1 MTVIIFDSTIVEFS
15 SYSGI
20 APSNATNISI
30 FVILSIIFVGS
41 TALLLNFA
49 RRIATN
55 YPYKATLVNL
65 RYFDYTIIGVQ
76 ILTVSLILLI
86 ILQMLIFNQYSLVL
100 LRIQT
105 YLSHLSGL
113 LFLSFT
119 VLTFCRWLS
128 SKRNTT
134 ILLYT
139 ISFFLV
145 CLNIIVSLA
154 YLDAY
159 FIGSPLPEVSPFPMA
174 SYVTNNVPNA
184 DFTQSLS
191 NIFDGLSLSSFLIM
205 WIATVFL
212 LKQYKHRLGR
222 LKYYLLMG
230 MPVVYYVYPFQS
242 YFGDALFSLLQS
254 FSVSISIAYVL
265 IFSATKQVGAIL
277 FSLVFWTTSSLV
289 HDDRTRGSLL
299 ISAIGMAIIFG
310 SVGLTP
316 LQYHVYPPY
325 GLITE
330 AFIPLRILS
339 PFSWDFHFCE
349 KYFSKRRTS
358 KGILQEGESQL
369 NLLKAIGVSEME
381 KELMKQVS
389 TIEKRSRITAYV
401 DEKLED
407 DQVKV
412 IVREVLNELYY
423 SKVRTRNNGS

>member
-330 AFIPLRILS
+330 AFIPLGSYLLLVGISISAKNISQNAELRKE
-339 PFSWDFHFCE
+339 F
-349 KYFSKRRTS
+349 YKRA
-358 KGILQEGESQL
+358 ESQL

>member
-1 MTVIIFDSTIVEFS
+1 M
-15 SYSGI
+15 
-20 APSNATNISI
+20 
-30 FVILSIIFVGS
+30 
-41 TALLLNFA
+41 
-49 RRIATN
+49 
-55 YPYKATLVNL
+55 NL

-330 AFIPLRILS
+330 AFIPLGSYLLLVGISISAKNISQNAELRKE
-339 PFSWDFHFCE
+339 F
-349 KYFSKRRTS
+349 YKRA
-358 KGILQEGESQL
+358 ESQL

-423 SKVRTRNNGS
+423 SKVSTRNNGS